1 MSETMAW
8 PESAFWSYSLA
19 LYGRPG
25 VERACLELQRRHDL
39 DVNLLLLCCWL
50 ASRGIELDR
59 RALERARRAAGS
71 WQLEVVRPL
80 RAIRQRLK
88 VSLAQAEPGS
98 VPAGWPD
105 LAGRLRAAI
114 LSLELDGEHLE
125 QLALAD
131 VVGETDGAAVPSPA
145 LAARNLALCWSFEEE
160 DRPALGTLLR
170 GAFPDTVPA
179 AIERALTP
187 PDGGQPL
194 LR

>member
-1 MSETMAW
+1 VSEAEAW

-50 ASRGIELDR
+50 ASRGIEFDR
-59 RALERARRAAGS
+59 PALERARHAAGS

-80 RAIRQRLK
+80 RAIRRRLK
-88 VSLAQAEPGS
+88 ISLAQPEPGS

-114 LSLELDGEHLE
+114 LSLELDGERLE

-131 VVGETDGAAVPSPA
+131 AVGGENGAAAPGPA
-145 LAARNLALCWSFEEE
+145 LAARNLACYWSFEEE
-160 DRPALGTLLR
+160 DRAALAALLR
-170 GAFPDTVPA
+170 GAFQDAEPA
-179 AIERALTP
+179 AIERVLTP
-187 PDGGQPL
+187 PLGGQPL
-194 LR
+194 PR